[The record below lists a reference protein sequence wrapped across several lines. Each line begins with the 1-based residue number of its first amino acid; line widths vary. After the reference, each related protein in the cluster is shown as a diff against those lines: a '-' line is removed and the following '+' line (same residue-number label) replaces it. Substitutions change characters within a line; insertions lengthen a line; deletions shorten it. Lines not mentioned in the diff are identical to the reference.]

1 MIDPGLL
8 EFATTETEKQA
19 IEATI
24 KHGTQRQ
31 AARELGKTYKAIS
44 KTIIRVKKKAA
55 KKNYST
61 EYGTERIVPEGFTA
75 KKVSKCFNRDGEL
88 IINWIS
94 AEPEKEK
101 QFELLQEAVKVLSEP
116 IKGLADPIPTPT
128 NTSFDLLAVYPIAEP
143 HIGMYSWKD
152 ETGDDYDANIAKT
165 LLVNSMIEL
174 VDSAPNC
181 DEAFIPNLADFFHA
195 DNSDNRTAQSGNV
208 LDVDSRWGR
217 VFQIGVAAKRE
228 IINLALKKHK
238 RVIVKSGLGN
248 HDEHSIYCLMS
259 MMKAYF
265 ENEPRVE
272 IHLPHNPFAYHVFGK
287 NLIGL
292 HHGNGV
298 KANDLP
304 LIMATDMP
312 EAWGDAL
319 YRTFFMGHIHH
330 KTMKEHPG
338 CIVESFRSI
347 AAKDSWHNGAGYR
360 AGRAMEAIIFHK
372 DGGEHG
378 RRTVNIKSR

>member
-1 MIDPGLL
+1 MIDKNLL
-8 EFATTETEKQA
+8 QFATDSEREKLEA
-19 IEATI
+19 IIKYGDQEKAAEA
-24 KHGTQRQ
+24 
-31 AARELGKTYKAIS
+31 LGVTRNAVGKAYR
-44 KTIIRVKKKAA
+44 RVKARAA
-55 KKNYST
+55 KKNYSA
-61 EYGTERIVPEGFTA
+61 EFGNERVLREGFTV
-75 KKVSKCFNRDGEL
+75 KKTSQCRNRDGE
-88 IINWIS
+88 IILDWVTS
-94 AEPEKEK
+94 EPEKER
-101 QFELLQEAVKVLSEP
+101 QFELLKEAVTALSEP
-116 IKGLADPIPTPT
+116 IKGLAEPTPSPT
-128 NTSFDLLAVYPIAEP
+128 NTSAELMACYPIAEP
-143 HIGMYSWKD
+143 HIGMYSWKE
-152 ETGDDYDANIAKT
+152 ETGDDYDASIAKT
-165 LLVNSMIEL
+165 LLVNSMKEL
-174 VDSAPNC
+174 VDSAPDC

-195 DNSDNRTAQSGNV
+195 DNSDNKTAQSGNV

-228 IINLALKKHK
+228 VINLALKKHK

-312 EAWGDAL
+312 EEWGNSI
-319 YRTFFMGHIHH
+319 YRTFLMGHIHH
-330 KTMKEHPG
+330 RTVKEHPG

-378 RRTVNIKSR
+378 RRTVNITSR